1 MRDLLRSRY
10 ASRGLRYVMQRASA
24 EYQDFLEAVAE
35 HVRDLV
41 RQPVLPS
48 LSELAAPDKLPDPLK
63 VAESARAVQAVVCPV
78 TAITPKPSKVSRTTA
93 RPPRPAPSRHVILF
107 LAANPSE
114 TTRLAL
120 DEECAAIERELRM
133 TMGHDDFDFRSKW
146 AVSVDE
152 VMRALNELQ
161 PTIIHF
167 SGHGGGS
174 AGVYVYDAQQKPCS
188 GQRDVGVI
196 SSAGIQLQDEQ
207 RQPQHVSARAL
218 TQMIASAA
226 PSARLVVLNACFT
239 DGVAEELR
247 GVVDCVVGMRGA
259 IGDGAARSFA
269 VGFYRALGHRRSVG
283 NAVEQAVATLAAKQL
298 PDEHLPICY
307 TRDGVSAADVALLP
321 LAPNTS

>member
-1 MRDLLRSRY
+1 M
-10 ASRGLRYVMQRASA
+10 MQRAGA
-24 EYQDFLEAVAE
+24 EYRDLVALAE
-35 HVRDLV
+35 RVRDLV
-41 RQPVLPS
+41 RLPALPS
-48 LSELAAPDKLPDPLK
+48 LIEPAAPGESPDPFT
-63 VAESARAVQAVVCPV
+63 VAESARAIQAAVCPV
-78 TAITPKPSKVSRTTA
+78 TAITPKPSTPKPSKVSMTNPRS
-93 RPPRPAPSRHVILF
+93 PRPAPGRHVILF

-133 TMGHDDFDFRSKW
+133 TTGRDDFDFRSRW

-174 AGVYVYDAQQKPCS
+174 AGVYVYDAQQAPRS
-188 GQRDVGVI
+188 DQRDIGVV

-239 DGVAEELR
+239 NSVAEALR

-259 IGDGAARSFA
+259 IGDSAARSFA

-307 TRDGVSAADVALLP
+307 TRDGVSAAEVALLP